1 MTANQEGERACASPL
16 CLSHTFTLTQLP
28 LPCAFLPQVGTAVPR
43 RSYLSP
49 FHTSPR
55 GEDKWSQLRPDCH
68 PSACMRAQLLSH
80 AQLFATPWVV
90 ALQAPLSMGFSRQE
104 YWSGLP
110 FPPPGNLPNPR
121 IKPTFPA
128 LQAVLNWLL
137 NTILVLWGSGK
148 SLTMVCNF
156 EHDQGV

>member
-1 MTANQEGERACASPL
+1 MTANQEGERARASPL

-55 GEDKWSQLRPDCH
+55 GEDKWSQLHPDCH

-121 IKPTFPA
+121 IKPTSPAPPA
-128 LQAVLNWLL
+128 LAGGYFSTSRPGKLAIKVLLHYF
-137 NTILVLWGSGK
+137 I
-148 SLTMVCNF
+148 
-156 EHDQGV
+156 